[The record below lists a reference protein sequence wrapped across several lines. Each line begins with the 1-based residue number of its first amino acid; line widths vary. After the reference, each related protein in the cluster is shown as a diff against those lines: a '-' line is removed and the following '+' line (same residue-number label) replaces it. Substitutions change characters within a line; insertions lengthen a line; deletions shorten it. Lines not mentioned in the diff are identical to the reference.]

1 MHSPPPV
8 VRASGC
14 LSLGPSNVGSFPS
27 CKVRDL
33 FLKGQLGLFLLLS
46 ETTCYVR
53 ISWGLL
59 GISASGGTAVKHGSM
74 HRSIAWKPPWSHA
87 TAARIKREGSE
98 GELHGRHPTRAHRVL
113 FVAPLRGQKLGSR
126 CPCRHL
132 CHHPSV
138 RRWGAQRPIGTELAF
153 FCPGGAR

>member
-1 MHSPPPV
+1 MHSPPPPV

-33 FLKGQLGLFLLLS
+33 FLKGQFGAFFTAFGDYLLRTYFLGVARHLRFRWHCG
-46 ETTCYVR
+46 ETR
-53 ISWGLL
+53 FHAPFNSME
-59 GISASGGTAVKHGSM
+59 TAVEPCHSCPYQERGEQRGAPRQAPHAAHG
-74 HRSIAWKPPWSHA
+74 
-87 TAARIKREGSE
+87 
-98 GELHGRHPTRAHRVL
+98 VL

-126 CPCRHL
+126 CLCRHL

-138 RRWGAQRPIGTELAF
+138 RRWGGPASYWD
-153 FCPGGAR
+153 